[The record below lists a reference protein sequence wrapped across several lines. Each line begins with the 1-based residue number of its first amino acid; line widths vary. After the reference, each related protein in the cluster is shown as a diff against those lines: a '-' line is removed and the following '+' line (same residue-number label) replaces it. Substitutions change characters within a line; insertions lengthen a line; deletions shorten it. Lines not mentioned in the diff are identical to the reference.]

1 MANVD
6 ETIYLACRR
15 ALGLDGSSEIS
26 GLLSNVQDIE
36 TLTEHVINVVRTKMR
51 EQNTN
56 RNYLWI
62 QHAPRMYTINK
73 LLKKMVEFQPS
84 LAKPFAEG
92 LLQHPRMNFTLPAL
106 IWNSAMDLLQF
117 LVRFPDYK

>member
-56 RNYLWI
+56 RDNTTAFVRPFVELFMDSTN
-62 QHAPRMYTINK
+62 APRMYTINK

-84 LAKPFAEG
+84 LAK
-92 LLQHPRMNFTLPAL
+92 
-106 IWNSAMDLLQF
+106 
-117 LVRFPDYK
+117 